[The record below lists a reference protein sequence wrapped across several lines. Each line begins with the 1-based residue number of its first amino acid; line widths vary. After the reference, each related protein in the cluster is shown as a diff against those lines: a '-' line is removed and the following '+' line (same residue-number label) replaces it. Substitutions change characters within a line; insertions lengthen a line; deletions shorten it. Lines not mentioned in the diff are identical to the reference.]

1 MKSLTEQLEQEKK
14 AASDAKSLKTKQIST
29 FTSKLANEVRQRE
42 QAEEEL
48 ANVNKEMEE
57 LSLQVEEREAKG
69 RENDTDNHMKED
81 ESSAHQCVE
90 ETD

>member
-14 AASDAKSLKTKQIST
+14 AANDAKSLKTKQIST
-29 FTSKLANEVRQRE
+29 FTSKLAVRQRE